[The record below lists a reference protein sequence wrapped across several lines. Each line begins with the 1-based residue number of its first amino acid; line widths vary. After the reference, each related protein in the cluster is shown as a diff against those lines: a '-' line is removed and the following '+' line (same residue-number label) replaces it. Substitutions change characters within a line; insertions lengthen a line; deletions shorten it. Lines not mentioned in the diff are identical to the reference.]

1 MNWISSENI
10 PFYCSVGIIFHAP
23 INFCTNKKTQPTVHT
38 TQGLAIKKSRG
49 SGKSDWKP
57 VNTKTLVIVDY

>member
-1 MNWISSENI
+1 MEREGSAELGEG
-10 PFYCSVGIIFHAP
+10 P
-23 INFCTNKKTQPTVHT
+23 QPTAHT
-38 TQGLAIKKSRG
+38 SQGLAIKKSRG